1 MQNGTA
7 TLEGT
12 LAVSYKL
19 NVLSAY
25 GLAIALH
32 AIHPK
37 GLKIYVHTK
46 ACTWIFAA
54 AFFITAK
61 TWKQPKCLQKV
72 NG

>member
-1 MQNGTA
+1 MQNGTD
-7 TLEGT
+7 TWEGS
-12 LAVSYKL
+12 LAVSYML

-32 AIHPK
+32 AIYRR

-46 ACTWIFAA
+46 ACTWIFTA
-54 AFFITAK
+54 AFFIMAK